1 MVKLTPWRGA
11 AVLGLALVLGAVAAA
26 CQPGDAGNIRSTGAY
41 PIDIFQEM
49 HYNQSFK
56 SQEPP
61 RLAPPAQAVPYRGFA
76 EEPATNVEELALF
89 VTEVPL
95 PRLKLDAQALLNPVP
110 PTGAVLDQA
119 VRLYNINCAV
129 CHGATAK
136 GDRPVEVE
144 EDFIFVGD
152 LFREAGATK
161 PPDFGSPRILALSPG
176 EVYWS
181 MTNGFIFM
189 PAFGGLLTPE
199 ERWTLVHLVGLL
211 EDEREAL
218 LGSGAGQ

>member
-11 AVLGLALVLGAVAAA
+11 VVLGLALVLGAVAAA

-61 RLAPPAQAVPYRGFA
+61 RLAPPAQAVSYRGFD
-76 EEPATNVEELALF
+76 EEPTTNVEEASIF

-95 PRLKLDAQALLNPVP
+95 PRLKSDAQALMNPVP

-119 VRLYNINCAV
+119 VHLYTINCAV

-136 GDRPVEVE
+136 GDG
-144 EDFIFVGD
+144 IVGE
-152 LFREAGATK
+152 LFRGYGVTE
-161 PPDFGSPRILALSPG
+161 PPDFGSPRILALSLG
-176 EVYWS
+176 EAYWS
-181 MTNGFIFM
+181 MTNGFGFM
-189 PAFGGLLTPE
+189 PAFGGLLTPQ
-199 ERWTLVHLVGLL
+199 ERWTLVHLVGLP
-211 EDEREAL
+211 EDERVAL
-218 LGSGAGQ
+218 LRSGAGQ